1 MTADHTH
8 TVSEVI
14 KHDHQEL
21 KDYYD
26 QIMSATDH
34 ETQVSYQNQ
43 FVWELA
49 RHSIGEGASHECRHI
64 IVLCLNST
72 VQPLT
77 FVRRASCI
85 PCHGKDHG

>member
-1 MTADHTH
+1 MTADNTH

-21 KDYYD
+21 KDYYN

-43 FVWELA
+43 FAWELA
-49 RHSIGEGASHECRHI
+49 RHSIAEGTSHECLHI
-64 IVLCLNST
+64 
-72 VQPLT
+72 
-77 FVRRASCI
+77 SC
-85 PCHGKDHG
+85 CV